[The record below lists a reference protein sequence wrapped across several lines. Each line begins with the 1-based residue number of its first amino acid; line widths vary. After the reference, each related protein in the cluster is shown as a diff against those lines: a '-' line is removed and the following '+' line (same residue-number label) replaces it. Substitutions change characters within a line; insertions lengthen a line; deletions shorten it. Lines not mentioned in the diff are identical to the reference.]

1 MYSVF
6 NLIFVVE
13 DREKC
18 FHKSSVSNEDK
29 KLTIAF
35 TQNDASAFENIF
47 SLYNE
52 AIYRFVYKYLKNREA
67 ALDVVQDS
75 FTRLLANRQKI
86 KPDKGIKDFL
96 YKIALNLCYDELRKS
111 KRRKTESYDTLVD
124 EKGFQFKGNVK
135 SPEHDSI
142 MLEMED
148 FLTGIID
155 SLPKKEKDAL
165 LMKRMSGMTCSEI
178 GRVLGFSERSA
189 RKYVKTSLDKIN
201 TCFEKA
207 GFTKGGKIII

>member
-75 FTRLLANRQKI
+75 FTRLLANRQKMV
-86 KPDKGIKDFL
+86 
-96 YKIALNLCYDELRKS
+96 Y
-111 KRRKTESYDTLVD
+111 
-124 EKGFQFKGNVK
+124 
-135 SPEHDSI
+135 
-142 MLEMED
+142 
-148 FLTGIID
+148 
-155 SLPKKEKDAL
+155 
-165 LMKRMSGMTCSEI
+165 
-178 GRVLGFSERSA
+178 
-189 RKYVKTSLDKIN
+189 
-201 TCFEKA
+201 
-207 GFTKGGKIII
+207 